1 MTATHCG
8 NCGAALQGPYCA
20 QCGQHAH
27 LSARHFGALLHD
39 GWHTFTHLDGRFWAT
54 FWALLLRPGF
64 LTREYFAERR
74 QRYLPPVRL
83 YLVLSILFFALFSLG
98 LERRGAAAAVPA
110 EVPATSSAPGRSC
123 DLNFDSPR
131 LNALARSVCE
141 RAKRDNG
148 ASLLAAF
155 RHNIP
160 RMMFVFLPLLAA
172 VMLLLY
178 WRPRRL
184 YVEHLVF
191 FLHNHSALFLAF
203 ILLATVQRL
212 AAWFPALAPLATAGI
227 WTVSLYSP
235 WYVYRAMRSVYGQG
249 RMLTLAKLAFMAIA
263 YVVCLLLTLTGAAL
277 VSVLQA

>member
-1 MTATHCG
+1 MTAAHCG
-8 NCGAALQGPYCA
+8 NCGAGLQGPYCS

-27 LSARHFGALLHD
+27 HSARHFGALLHD
-39 GWHTFTHLDGRFWAT
+39 GWHTLTHLDGRFWST
-54 FWALLLRPGF
+54 FWSLLVRPGS

-83 YLVLSILFFALFSLG
+83 YLVLSILFFALVNVG
-98 LERRGAAAAVPA
+98 LPERRASAAAEPAAAAASP
-110 EVPATSSAPGRSC
+110 APGRGC
-123 DLNFDSPR
+123 DLQFDSPW
-131 LNALARSVCE
+131 LNALARGVCE
-141 RAKRDNG
+141 RVNRDNG

-155 RHNIP
+155 RHNVP

-191 FLHNHSALFLAF
+191 FLHNHSALFLGF
-203 ILLATVQRL
+203 ILLAMLQKL
-212 AAWFPALAPLATAGI
+212 AAWFPALAPLSTAGV
-227 WTVSLYSP
+227 WALSFYSP
-235 WYVYRAMRSVYGQG
+235 WYVYAAMRRVYGQG

-263 YVVCLLLTLTGAAL
+263 YVACLLLTLVGVAL
-277 VSVLQA
+277 VSVLQI